1 MTFAAYL
8 YVIVAT
14 VIAFRIGRPLIRLNF
29 LNEPLNA
36 SFRYA
41 LVRLRDNSESV
52 AFHRG
57 EDVERG
63 ILSARFRASSTTR
76 GPSSSAP

>member
-1 MTFAAYL
+1 MTLAAYL
-8 YVIVAT
+8 YVLVAT

-29 LNEPLNA
+29 LNEALTA

-41 LVRLRDNSESV
+41 LVRLRDSSESV
-52 AFHRG
+52 ALFRG

-63 ILSARFRASSTTR
+63 ILSGASGR
-76 GPSSSAP
+76 